1 MWFSFYLNS
10 LNSILLQVDPKYL
23 QTDVLANIQQ
33 AFNNFLQ
40 SGQAGA
46 AVIGLISGY
55 VIRGITK

>member
-46 AVIGLISGY
+46 AVIGLIAGY
-55 VIRGITK
+55 MIRGITK